1 MQLQLFTQTFFRC
14 LYTSLILLQ
23 EVDLRL
29 ALLSPCLAASGVNP
43 LVAAHLSSVIVF
55 AVNWVDELG
64 FGYITMCQ
72 ALFLVLCMY

>member
-1 MQLQLFTQTFFRC
+1 MQLQLFTQTSFRC
-14 LYTSLILLQ
+14 LYMSLILPQ

-43 LVAAHLSSVIVF
+43 LVAAHLSVIVF